1 MRGSL
6 NRHELKMRKGKLWAK
21 WPVQTYNLN
30 FAFSSS
36 VDWKGSLIMKSLQ
49 ILLFWWFSSHSKS
62 NIGEGFLGWGKEKY
76 EGKGEEIVLRLSLLS
91 WARCTDWMVYELSSL
106 DWTYLIKPF
115 P

>member
-76 EGKGEEIVLRLSLLS
+76 EGKGEGIVYVYHYCHRQGVLIEWYMS
-91 WARCTDWMVYELSSL
+91 WAL
-106 DWTYLIKPF
+106 
-115 P
+115 